1 MGSITSENKGGGS
14 DPLRKISITNPLL
27 FTDGFPNIGRQYPNF
42 LTKAWCNKSRRSKT
56 IFLLSNIG
64 LEGTACTELPDFDD
78 SQSWAILGANYNKDF
93 YQCPNIRQAMV
104 MVPTY
109 SSGVTHSLRENVKK
123 NGGKCDHF
131 PSWPPPNQL
140 WPKLGEKYFG
150 VFFCVSITFGK
161 QWNIF

>member
-1 MGSITSENKGGGS
+1 MFERKVFFSQDSFPNLIIIYTFLIFTENA
-14 DPLRKISITNPLL
+14 TV
-27 FTDGFPNIGRQYPNF
+27 TCNIGRQYPNF

-109 SSGVTHSLRENVKK
+109 SSGVTHSLREKSTKK
-123 NGGKCDHF
+123 TEESVTTFHLGL
-131 PSWPPPNQL
+131 PPPHCD
-140 WPKLGEKYFG
+140 P
-150 VFFCVSITFGK
+150 S
-161 QWNIF
+161 